1 MVQGSLTGLQINV
14 DDDAFTALEK
24 RVVIVTESV
33 NTGDKFTEAVRH
45 LIGKHKPD
53 LVWLDP
59 LLSFIGDDISRQE
72 VCSHFLRNLLNP
84 IAYEHGVAWM
94 IMHHTP
100 KPSSDP
106 QSRAHWHNH
115 DMAYSG
121 HRSAELPN
129 WSRAGCFLRATRT
142 PGQFQLILN
151 KRSNRAMATN
161 IDGSRTNVIH
171 LQHSSDGILWE
182 QIPEPVEVEVKVE
195 PKAKKKAAKRKAK
208 RKKAKASKKQLSK
221 LRSQAT
227 SKEIKDLDALIAR
240 ISEPMAKCEIYR
252 IGEANGH
259 GSEYLLR
266 KNWSQIEERLVKNKT
281 RYQNPNQ

>member
-1 MVQGSLTGLQINV
+1 LTGMQINV

-24 RVVIVTESV
+24 RVVIVSESV
-33 NTGDKFTEAVRH
+33 NTGDKFAEACRH
-45 LIGKHKPD
+45 LIGAHKPD

-106 QSRAHWHNH
+106 QSRAHWHAH

-121 HRSAELPN
+121 HGSAELSN
-129 WSRAGCFLRATRT
+129 WSRAGCFLGATRT
-142 PGQFQLILN
+142 PGQFQLLLT

-161 IDGSRTNVIH
+161 LDGSRTNVIH

-182 QIPEPVEVEVKVE
+182 QTPDPDAVTVRVEK
-195 PKAKKKAAKRKAK
+195 KAKKKAEKKAAKRKAK
-208 RKKAKASKKQLSK
+208 AKKRKPSKKQLSK

-227 SKEIKDLDALIAR
+227 AKEIKDLDGLIAR

-266 KNWSQIEERLVKNKT
+266 KNWSKIEERLVKNKN
-281 RYQNPNQ
+281 RYQKPNP